1 MDPVLDRVR
10 AADPVQP
17 GEFAG
22 LADFDALVLE
32 PLPRTRRHRRGRRL
46 LALPALGAVIAAVVL
61 VPSSSP
67 QAAEIVRRAS
77 AVVAPDGGGILYAK
91 SAAENR
97 HSDGTVD
104 SYGTRQ
110 VWVHGTTA
118 MRWLEDNGNEEVYAK
133 GAGTTRFDPE
143 TGKATRYSDVTM
155 VPNNIFR
162 ASQLLSAARA
172 GKEIRLVGEETVD
185 GRRAYLLRWN
195 DNHDLPDTLHIELS
209 LWVDSE
215 TYAPLRYTDHS
226 WGLDASG
233 KPFDQT
239 YFETVQEF
247 KKLPDTRENRELLEL
262 GPH

>member
-10 AADPVQP
+10 AADPVLP

-32 PLPRTRRHRRGRRL
+32 PPARPRRRRRL

-61 VPSSSP
+61 VPSSAP
-67 QAAEIVRRAS
+67 QAREIVRRAS
-77 AVVAPDGGGILYAK
+77 AAIDPAAGILYAQ
-91 SAAENR
+91 SAAETRNR
-97 HSDGTVD
+97 DGTVD
-104 SYGTRQ
+104 SYGTRR

-133 GAGTTRFDPE
+133 GEGTTRFDPK
-143 TGKATRYSDVTM
+143 TGKATQFADVTM

-172 GKEIRLVGEETVD
+172 GTDIKLAGEETVN
-185 GRRAYLLRWN
+185 GRKAYVLRWD
-195 DNHDLPDTLHIELS
+195 DNHGLPDTLHIELT
-209 LWVDSE
+209 LWVDQE

-233 KPFDQT
+233 KPLNQT
-239 YFETVQEF
+239 YVETVQDF
-247 KKLPDTRENRELLEL
+247 QTLPDTPENRKLLEL

>member
-10 AADPVQP
+10 AADPVAP

-22 LADFDALVLE
+22 LADFDALVLDA
-32 PLPRTRRHRRGRRL
+32 PPAPRRRRRRL
-46 LALPALGAVIAAVVL
+46 LALPAVGAVLAAVVL
-61 VPSSSP
+61 VPSSAP
-67 QAAEIVRRAS
+67 QAREIVRRAS
-77 AVVAPDGGGILYAK
+77 AVVNPDAGILYAR

-97 HSDGTVD
+97 HADGTVD
-104 SYGTRQ
+104 SYGTRR

-118 MRWLEDNGNEEVYAK
+118 MRWLEDNGDEEVYAK
-133 GAGTTRFDPE
+133 GEGTTRFDPK
-143 TGKATRYSDVTM
+143 TGKATRYADVTM

-162 ASQLLSAARA
+162 ASGLLTAARA
-172 GKEIRLVGEETVD
+172 GKDIKLAGEETID
-185 GRRAYLLRWN
+185 GRKAYVLRWE
-195 DNHDLPDTLHIELS
+195 DNHGLPDTLHIELT
-209 LWVDSE
+209 LWVDQE

-239 YFETVQEF
+239 YFETVQDF
-247 KKLPDTRENRELLEL
+247 QTLPDTPENRKLLEM

>member
-32 PLPRTRRHRRGRRL
+32 PPPRGPRLRRRRL
-46 LALPALGAVIAAVVL
+46 LALPALGAVFAAIVL

-118 MRWLEDNGNEEVYAK
+118 MRWLEDDGDEEVYAT
-133 GAGTTRFDPE
+133 GTGTTRFDPK
-143 TGKATRYSDVTM
+143 TGKTTRHSDVTM

-162 ASQLLSAARA
+162 ASQRLSAARA
-172 GKEIRLVGEETVD
+172 GKEIELLDEETVD
-185 GRRAYLLRWN
+185 GRPAYVLRWN
-195 DNHDLPDTLHIELS
+195 DNHGLPDTAHIELT
-209 LWVDSE
+209 LWVDRE

-226 WGLDASG
+226 WGLDVSG

-239 YFETVQEF
+239 YVETVQDF
-247 KKLPDTRENRELLEL
+247 AKLSDTPKNRKLLEL

>member
-22 LADFDALVLE
+22 LADFDALALE
-32 PLPRTRRHRRGRRL
+32 PPPRPHRRRRRGL
-46 LALPALGAVIAAVVL
+46 LALPALGAVLAAVVL

-104 SYGTRQ
+104 TYGTRQ
-110 VWVHGTTA
+110 VWVHGTTS
-118 MRWLEDNGNEEVYAK
+118 MRWLQDDGEDEAYAK
-133 GAGTTRFDPE
+133 GDGTTRFDPR
-143 TGKATRYSDVTM
+143 TGKTTKYADVTM

-162 ASQLLSAARA
+162 ASQLLSAAKS
-172 GKEIRLVGEETVD
+172 GKEIELVGEETVD
-185 GRRAYLLRWN
+185 GRPAYVLRWN
-195 DNHDLPDTLHIELS
+195 DNHGLPDTLHIQLT
-209 LWVDSE
+209 LWVDRE

-247 KKLPDTRENRELLEL
+247 KKLPDTPENRKLLEL
-262 GPH
+262 GQR